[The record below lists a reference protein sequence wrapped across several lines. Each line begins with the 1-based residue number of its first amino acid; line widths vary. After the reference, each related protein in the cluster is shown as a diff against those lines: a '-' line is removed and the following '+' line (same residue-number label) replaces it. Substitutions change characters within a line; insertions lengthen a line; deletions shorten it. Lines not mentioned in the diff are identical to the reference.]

1 MSKAKM
7 SFQIVDEIRIVG
19 LQIYNAY
26 EKLNQ
31 FEINIRN
38 YFQYKRS
45 YQDMVPND
53 INVALLLKEF

>member
-1 MSKAKM
+1 M

-38 YFQYKRS
+38 
-45 YQDMVPND
+45 
-53 INVALLLKEF
+53 